1 MGETSRDPP
10 EERQNKG
17 TAFMVVTL
25 TFTVIASVVV
35 NLRVYIRI
43 WVKRTFGWD
52 DGLIIFSLVKATSCN
67 SHCVIRLTYASSLP
81 SFQRPLTY
89 LK

>member
-17 TAFMVVTL
+17 TAFMVVAL

-43 WVKRTFGWD
+43 WVKRTFGWMMD
-52 DGLIIFSLVKATSCN
+52 
-67 SHCVIRLTYASSLP
+67 
-81 SFQRPLTY
+81 
-89 LK
+89 